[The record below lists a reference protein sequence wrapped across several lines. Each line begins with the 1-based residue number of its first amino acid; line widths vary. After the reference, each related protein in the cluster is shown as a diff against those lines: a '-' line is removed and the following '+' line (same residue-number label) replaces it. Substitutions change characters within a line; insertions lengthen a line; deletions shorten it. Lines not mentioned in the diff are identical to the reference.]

1 MKSSELI
8 TVARMLRIALGYE
21 SREVRIG
28 ALLNSPYLDVRMMA
42 KQLEAEG
49 FLKLDKGTCDDRI
62 ILTQYSPPRGHQ
74 P

>member
-8 TVARMLRIALGYE
+8 TVARMLRITLGYE

-28 ALLNSPYLDVRMMA
+28 NLLNSPYLDVRMMA
-42 KQLEAEG
+42 KQLEAEK
-49 FLKLDKGTCDDRI
+49 FLSLEKATCDDRI
-62 ILTQYSPPRGHQ
+62 TLTQYSPPRGHQ

>member
-42 KQLEAEG
+42 KQLEVEQ
-49 FLKLDKGTCDDRI
+49 FLSLEKATSDDRI
-62 ILTQYSPPRGHQ
+62 TLTQYSPPRGRQ